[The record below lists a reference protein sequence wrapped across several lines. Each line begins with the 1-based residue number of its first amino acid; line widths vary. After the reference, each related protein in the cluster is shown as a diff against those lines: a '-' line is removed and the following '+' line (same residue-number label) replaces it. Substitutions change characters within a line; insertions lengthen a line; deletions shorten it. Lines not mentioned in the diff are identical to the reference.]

1 MNDLT
6 QTTVCRHRVAANRT
20 QGASMLLTVWM
31 FASVL
36 AADDPCAV
44 ASGPDAHVCR
54 ARVGHCID
62 VEIDGQRA
70 EPLRDAALR
79 AKLTEQVGSKA
90 VCWTL
95 PKPTVGDIDIIVRAN
110 EHTPEL
116 GELRPG
122 YEVVV
127 TGLEGQQV
135 PTHKGIRTDPTVRIG
150 GLPMQTA
157 VDVIDG
163 KSLPPGAY
171 VIRVRVV
178 GKLGYEDKSMYV
190 HVERPA
196 DAGQH

>member
-1 MNDLT
+1 
-6 QTTVCRHRVAANRT
+6 
-20 QGASMLLTVWM
+20 MLLTTLILS
-31 FASVL
+31 AVL

-44 ASGPDAHVCR
+44 PTGPDAHVCH
-54 ARVGHCID
+54 ARVGHCFD

-70 EPLRDAALR
+70 EPLKDAALR
-79 AKLTEQVGSKA
+79 SRLTEQVGSKA

-95 PKPTVGDIDIIVRAN
+95 PKPTLGDIDIVVRAN
-110 EHTPEL
+110 EHTTEL

-171 VIRVRVV
+171 IIRVRVV

-190 HVERPA
+190 HVERPGA
-196 DAGQH
+196 PNQH

>member
-1 MNDLT
+1 MLPT
-6 QTTVCRHRVAANRT
+6 
-20 QGASMLLTVWM
+20 MLLAT
-31 FASVL
+31 ALL

-44 ASGPDAHVCR
+44 PSGPDAHACR
-54 ARVGHCID
+54 AKVGHCID
-62 VEIDGQRA
+62 VEIDGQQA
-70 EPLRDAALR
+70 APLQDAALR

-95 PKPTVGDIDIIVRAN
+95 PKPTSGDIDISVRAN
-110 EHTPEL
+110 AHTPEL

-178 GKLGYEDKSMYV
+178 GKLGYEDTSVYV
-190 HVERPA
+190 RVERPA
-196 DAGQH
+196 DTIQH

>member
-1 MNDLT
+1 
-6 QTTVCRHRVAANRT
+6 
-20 QGASMLLTVWM
+20 MLLTKLM
-31 FASVL
+31 LTAVL

-44 ASGPDAHVCR
+44 PTGADAHICR
-54 ARVGHCID
+54 AKVGHCID

-70 EPLRDAALR
+70 EPLKDAALR
-79 AKLTEQVGSKA
+79 AKLTEQANSKA

-95 PKPTVGDIDIIVRAN
+95 PKPTVGDIDIVVRAN
-110 EHTPEL
+110 EHSAEL

-127 TGLEGQQV
+127 TALEGQQV
-135 PTHKGIRTDPTVRIG
+135 PTHKGIRTDPTVHIG

-163 KSLPPGAY
+163 KALPSGAY
-171 VIRVRVV
+171 IIRVRVV

-190 HVERPA
+190 NVERPGGA
-196 DAGQH
+196 DHH

>member
-1 MNDLT
+1 MLVLST
-6 QTTVCRHRVAANRT
+6 LMLSAA
-20 QGASMLLTVWM
+20 
-31 FASVL
+31 L
-36 AADDPCAV
+36 AAEDPCAV
-44 ASGPDAHVCR
+44 PAGPDAHICH
-54 ARVGHCID
+54 ARVGHCFD

-70 EPLRDAALR
+70 EPLADAALR
-79 AKLTEQVGSKA
+79 ARLTEQAGSKA

-95 PKPTVGDIDIIVRAN
+95 PKPTMDDIDIVVRAN
-110 EHTPEL
+110 EHTADL

-163 KSLPPGAY
+163 KALPPGAY
-171 VIRVRVV
+171 IIRVRVV
-178 GKLGYEDKSMYV
+178 GKLGYEDKSIYV
-190 HVERPA
+190 HVERPVA
-196 DAGQH
+196 AAQR